1 MYICDAL
8 HILRQGRTCQF
19 MTGIFYACY
28 LHTAV
33 SYLRVGTLMRPL
45 LSECKATGKAEPL
58 FFCPSKTTIMKHLNL
73 KDLENKNHKLMNDL
87 QTSFEREN
95 ELFKMSVMASTNLTL
110 AMQKHNQ
117 IEMKLNKTRKQ
128 TLLILEQYLKNL
140 NTLKTLRKE

>member
-1 MYICDAL
+1 
-8 HILRQGRTCQF
+8 
-19 MTGIFYACY
+19 
-28 LHTAV
+28 
-33 SYLRVGTLMRPL
+33 
-45 LSECKATGKAEPL
+45 
-58 FFCPSKTTIMKHLNL
+58 MKHLNL

-140 NTLKTLRKE
+140 NTLKTLRKEYLKITRLKYY

>member
-1 MYICDAL
+1 
-8 HILRQGRTCQF
+8 
-19 MTGIFYACY
+19 
-28 LHTAV
+28 
-33 SYLRVGTLMRPL
+33 
-45 LSECKATGKAEPL
+45 
-58 FFCPSKTTIMKHLNL
+58 
-73 KDLENKNHKLMNDL
+73 MNDL

-110 AMQKHNQ
+110 ATQKHNQ